1 MPQLQLIITLYLSHG
16 AYRWL
21 QVAGKMCGVFT
32 VVAFLHTF
40 KLMDVG
46 VFFFVSDI
54 VP

>member
-1 MPQLQLIITLYLSHG
+1 MPQLQLITLYLSHG

-21 QVAGKMCGVFT
+21 QVASKMCGVFT

-46 VFFFVSDI
+46 VFFLVSDI